1 MIYRWLTE
9 VVKKVLGKEV
19 SLKPVFGGTF
29 CTFSCE
35 DQTVDV
41 TFMKIVINTITK
53 THCCKHY
60 ICHSL
65 KYKKIE

>member
-41 TFMKIVINTITK
+41 TFLKIVINETPLLKPTAVNITYA
-53 THCCKHY
+53 T
-60 ICHSL
+60 L
-65 KYKKIE
+65 

>member
-1 MIYRWLTE
+1 MIYRWLTK

-41 TFMKIVINTITK
+41 TFMKIVINETPL
-53 THCCKHY
+53 
-60 ICHSL
+60 L
-65 KYKKIE
+65 KPTAVNIAYATL

>member
-41 TFMKIVINTITK
+41 TFMKIVINETPLLKPTAVNITYD
-53 THCCKHY
+53 T
-60 ICHSL
+60 L
-65 KYKKIE
+65 

>member
-41 TFMKIVINTITK
+41 TFMKIVINKTPLLKPTAVNITYA
-53 THCCKHY
+53 T
-60 ICHSL
+60 L
-65 KYKKIE
+65 